1 MVIVL
6 QICSGNGKYSIR
18 HFSIKQSPFQSEGY
32 TIPII
37 FFFFY
42 VDEELK
48 TVCSLRKYLEND

>member
-37 FFFFY
+37 FFLN
-42 VDEELK
+42 VNEELK